1 MCDYSFH
8 TVGGSCETG
17 SDDSRVH
24 IADYHPSAETEVG
37 PVAVTS
43 CTSVCPQCRQEAHVH
58 RRMHAL
64 GLETT
69 YRVVAAFC
77 TTFLRWRRHWDTFW
91 PNLIREILICFPRI
105 WSLPTTAKK
114 DINCVSV
121 KLSVHMKLNV
131 IFFDTKAATARLTE
145 WTKEEKKEYLNKNLV
160 MCNQFISCQFI
171 HKVAWLILILDI
183 IKLNI
188 QCTTCCSIPPSS
200 ARFDLFKSSQL

>member
-1 MCDYSFH
+1 MLFLHWFLPVTKPVTECAFRKIYFLKKQKMCDYSFH

-58 RRMHAL
+58 GRMHAL

-69 YRVVAAFC
+69 YRVVAVFC

-91 PNLIREILICFPRI
+91 PNLVREILICCPRI

-131 IFFDTKAATARLTE
+131 IFLAQRLPQLDWLNE
-145 WTKEEKKEYLNKNLV
+145 PRKKKKEYLNKNPRTSSPL
-160 MCNQFISCQFI
+160 
-171 HKVAWLILILDI
+171 
-183 IKLNI
+183 
-188 QCTTCCSIPPSS
+188 TCCLGL
-200 ARFDLFKSSQL
+200 DN